1 MIASPF
7 NYGLYFATYEPFKVN
22 PVCSYISLI
31 DLRVLNHIC
40 CGLPSASARDVH
52 ASKWSDAGML
62 EEGADRRRCS
72 MRMHAA
78 SRCSMQHANAARAWN
93 AQEGGQ
99 SRGRMQCGGCW
110 RRRHTA
116 TATAIPARNTATVT
130 ATLQQRRRRPLEM
143 LAAMHGGRLQSCCR
157 APPRC
162 PLSKFEDKTQYRSS
176 RTGVKTRPRYSR
188 GEREHTR

>member
-31 DLRVLNHIC
+31 DLRVLNHTC

-116 TATAIPARNTATVT
+116 TATATPARNARSNAWRQPPELLSCFSSLSFEQV
-130 ATLQQRRRRPLEM
+130 RRQD
-143 LAAMHGGRLQSCCR
+143 AVS
-157 APPRC
+157 
-162 PLSKFEDKTQYRSS
+162 
-176 RTGVKTRPRYSR
+176 VKSHWCQDTP
-188 GEREHTR
+188 